1 MSTNMKEFNS
11 CTEGQPTESAIRD
24 RLQEVRLSEY
34 DRLVAEAHLA
44 RAEAIADLIARA
56 IEAVR
61 GAARAL
67 LSRPWRRIAAAIR

>member
-1 MSTNMKEFNS
+1 MSKNMRKFNS

-24 RLQEVRLSEY
+24 RLQQVSLSEY
-34 DRLVAEAHLA
+34 DRLIAEAHLA
-44 RAEAIADLIARA
+44 RAEAIADMIARA

-61 GAARAL
+61 GATRAL